1 MKREERRMVRSGR
14 GALRMAWVAGLGLM
28 MAAAVM
34 AQAPGKIAVEGVTE
48 KLGAQV
54 PLDAK
59 FTDSQGRELTL
70 GQVVTKPTVLALF
83 YSRCAGICPRLLE
96 GVAGVVNR
104 MPLDPGKDYQ
114 IISISFDPTDTP
126 QILADKKRNYM
137 ALVKKSIQPQD
148 WLFLSGDKADIDKVT
163 DAVGFSYQEDED
175 MYIHP
180 ATLIVLSPKG
190 KVVQYLYGVSYVPSA
205 LQMAI
210 QEASKGR
217 TGSKIVGEL
226 LSCFSIQ
233 PKGSTIVSRVMALS
247 GVAVILSAL
256 AFVAFLVLTNPNRK
270 VKHGEARSRT

>member
-1 MKREERRMVRSGR
+1 MKREERKLVRSGR
-14 GALRMAWVAGLGLM
+14 RALRVAWTAGLGLV

-34 AQAPGKIAVEGVTE
+34 AQAPGKITVEGVTE

-59 FTDSQGRELTL
+59 FTDSQGREVTL
-70 GQVVTKPTVLALF
+70 GQVMTKPTVLALF

-137 ALVKKSIQPQD
+137 ALVKRPIQPQD

-163 DAVGFSYQEDED
+163 DAVGFSYQKDQD

-210 QEASKGR
+210 GDAAKEK
-217 TGSKIVGEL
+217 TGSRIVGEL
-226 LSCFSIQ
+226 LSCFSIR
-233 PKGSTIVSRVMALS
+233 PKGSVLVSRVMALS

-256 AFVAFLVLTNPNRK
+256 AFVAFLVFTNPNRK